1 MTPERI
7 AELRREL
14 EWRRDMAGSSERE
27 QLSGKIAADLLAVL
41 DDYEKQKGWVEKLQK
56 SHSILEEMWRKA
68 EAELERA
75 LAENKKLRLDVDGEP
90 SVTTL
95 DYRER
100 RGK

>member
-1 MTPERI
+1 MTPERLV
-7 AELRREL
+7 ELRDYVDSIMQIEL
-14 EWRRDMAGSSERE
+14 VGGKSKMADTF
-27 QLSGKIAADLLAVL
+27 ADLLAIL